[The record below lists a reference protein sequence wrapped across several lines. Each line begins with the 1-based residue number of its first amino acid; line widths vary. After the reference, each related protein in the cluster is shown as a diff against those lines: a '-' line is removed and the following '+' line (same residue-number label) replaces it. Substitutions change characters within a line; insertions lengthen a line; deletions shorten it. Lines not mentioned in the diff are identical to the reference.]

1 MDKIKINN
9 PDGSLEVEVREEVIA
24 IIAALAATEVEGI
37 HSMSGGIT
45 NEIIAKLGW
54 KNLAAG
60 VNVELKEG
68 AVFIDLSL
76 VTEMG
81 VNIPEVS
88 ERAQEK
94 VASAV
99 ENMTG
104 FKVGAVNVRI
114 ANVHI
119 DN

>member
-1 MDKIKINN
+1 MDKVKMNN

-37 HSMSGGIT
+37 HSMAGGVT
-45 NEIIAKLGW
+45 NEIISRLGW
-54 KNLAAG
+54 KNLSAG
-60 VNVELKEG
+60 VSAELKEG
-68 AVFIDLSL
+68 AAFINLSL
-76 VTEMG
+76 ITETG

-88 ERAQEK
+88 KRAQEK

-104 FKVGAVNVRI
+104 LRVGAVNVRI
-114 ANVHI
+114 ANMYI